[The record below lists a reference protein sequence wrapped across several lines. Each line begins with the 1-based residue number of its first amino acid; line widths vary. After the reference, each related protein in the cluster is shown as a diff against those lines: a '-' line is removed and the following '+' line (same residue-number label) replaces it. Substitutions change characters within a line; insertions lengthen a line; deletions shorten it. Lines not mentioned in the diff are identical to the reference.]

1 MTSLQ
6 VRSSMRSMQYEKLL
20 ARLKNLLSILLTIWP
35 M

>member
-6 VRSSMRSMQYEKLL
+6 VLSSMRAMQYEKLL
-20 ARLKNLLSILLTIWP
+20 ARLKNLLSILLTIWL